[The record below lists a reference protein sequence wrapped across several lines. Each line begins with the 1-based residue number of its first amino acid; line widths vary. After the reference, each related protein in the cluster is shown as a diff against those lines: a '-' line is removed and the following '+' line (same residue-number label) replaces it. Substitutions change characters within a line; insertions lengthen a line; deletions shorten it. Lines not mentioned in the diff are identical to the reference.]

1 MYPTLSNLHH
11 YLAYAVLL
19 LVTLFTFFSLW
30 GWLNRRKF
38 QTRDKKFGLAAML
51 AVHIQFTLGLILYLV
66 SPTVQQAFKDFGL
79 AMKSSNLR
87 LYALEHPLVILIA
100 AVLITIARIK
110 TKRIDSNSAHKTNF
124 ILYTISLL
132 LILSRIPWAKWL
144 GLS

>member
-1 MYPTLSNLHH
+1 MYTTLLPLHH

-19 LVTLFTFFSLW
+19 LVTLFTFNSLW
-30 GWLNRRKF
+30 GWLSGRDS
-38 QTRDKKFGLAAML
+38 TACDKKLGLAAML

-110 TKRIDSNSAHKTNF
+110 TKRSDSNSAHKTNF
-124 ILYTISLL
+124 ILYAISLL

>member
-1 MYPTLSNLHH
+1 MYPTLSDLHH

-38 QTRDKKFGLAAML
+38 RTRDKKFGLAAML

-87 LYALEHPLVILIA
+87 LYTLEHPLVMLIA
-100 AVLITIARIK
+100 AVLITVARIK

>member
-38 QTRDKKFGLAAML
+38 RTRDKKFGLAAML

-87 LYALEHPLVILIA
+87 LYALEHPLVMLIA
-100 AVLITIARIK
+100 AVLITVARIK